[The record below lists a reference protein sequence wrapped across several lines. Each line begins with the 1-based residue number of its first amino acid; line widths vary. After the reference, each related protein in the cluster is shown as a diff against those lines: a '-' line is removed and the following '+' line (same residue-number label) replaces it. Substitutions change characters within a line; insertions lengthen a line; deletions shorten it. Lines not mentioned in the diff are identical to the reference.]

1 VGEHLVLNN
10 GCVLVDE
17 DVFYGEGRDF
27 GEENAAKSVGNR
39 GVDTSERE
47 FSVIGG
53 VLVEANVEV
62 LGP

>member
-1 VGEHLVLNN
+1 MGEYLVLDD
-10 GCVLVDE
+10 GCVLVNE

>member
-1 VGEHLVLNN
+1 M
-10 GCVLVDE
+10 VDE

-27 GEENAAKSVGNR
+27 GEENPAKSVGNR

-53 VLVEANVEV
+53 VLVKANVEV